1 MKKRAAI
8 NHVNESYAMLLDE
21 AAKGLSQVAAG
32 QTNDAKESLIALQAR
47 RLLQSIE
54 RRDLNQK

>member
-1 MKKRAAI
+1 MKKRAD
-8 NHVNESYAMLLDE
+8 NGHKLHAMWLNE

-32 QTNDAKESLIALQAR
+32 QTKDARESLLALQAR
-47 RLLQSIE
+47 RQLQRIE